1 MFIDELIVKV
11 IAGNGGDGCTSFRRE
26 KYVPKGGPDGG
37 NGGKGGNVVFVGD
50 RSLKTLI
57 DFKYK
62 KIIKARKGEH
72 GKGSNRYGANSD
84 DIELKVPLG
93 TTLIDMDT
101 NLVIGDITEDG
112 QKVIAARGGRGGRG
126 NKAFANRVNT
136 APMFSE
142 KGEPGEERVLKLS
155 LSVIADVGL
164 IGMPSVGK
172 STILSLISRAKP
184 KIASYHFTTLS
195 PNVGVVTEKGGYTF
209 IMADLPGLVEGASEG
224 IGLGDKFLKHASR
237 CKVLAHVLD
246 IGAEEGRDPI
256 EDYEIISKEIERY
269 NPKMLEK
276 QMVVIANKM
285 DLPNAEKNLK
295 EFKKAYPDILVIP
308 ISAATLDGLDKMV
321 DSLAKLVKETESK
334 SLYDSSDFEDV
345 MYYEFKEEKPF
356 TIEKEDDL
364 FVIKGK
370 KIEKLYKMTN
380 MENDE
385 AALRFARKLKR
396 LGIDDALEEAGA
408 KKGDEVRIC
417 DMIFEFKE

>member
-1 MFIDELIVKV
+1 MFVDELIVKI

-26 KYVPKGGPDGG
+26 KYVPMGGPDGG
-37 NGGKGGNVVFVGD
+37 NGGKGGNIIFVGD
-50 RSLKTLI
+50 KSLKTLI

-62 KIIKARKGEH
+62 KIIKAKKGEN

-84 DIELKVPLG
+84 DVLLKVPLG

-101 NLVIGDITEDG
+101 NLVVGDITLDG
-112 QKVIAARGGRGGRG
+112 QEVVAARGGRGGRG
-126 NKAFANRVNT
+126 NKAFANRSNT
-136 APMFSE
+136 APSFNE
-142 KGEPGEERVLKLS
+142 KGEPGEERLLKLS

-195 PNVGVVTEKGGYTF
+195 PNVGVVKEGDFTF
-209 IMADLPGLVEGASEG
+209 VMADLPGLVEGASTG

-246 IGAEEGRDPI
+246 MGAEEGRNPI
-256 EDYEIISKEIERY
+256 DDYKIICEEIEKY

-285 DLPNAEKNLK
+285 DLDNAENNLK
-295 EFKKAYPDILVIP
+295 EFKKAYPDIQVIP
-308 ISAATLDGLDKMV
+308 ISAVTLKGLDKLV
-321 DSLAKLVKETESK
+321 ESLSKLVKETESK
-334 SLYDSSDFEDV
+334 SLYDSSNFEDI

-364 FVIKGK
+364 FVIKGE
-370 KIEKLYKMTN
+370 KIEKLFKMTN
-380 MENDE
+380 FENDE
-385 AALRFARKLKR
+385 AALRFSRKLKR
-396 LGIDDALEEAGA
+396 FGIDEALEEAGA
-408 KKGDEVRIC
+408 KKGDEVCIC
-417 DMIFEFKE
+417 GMVFEFKD